1 MESSGRN
8 ARRIDRNTAHHHS
21 LSPTNKEF
29 DTIVPMKKTFEAVY
43 ENGVFRP
50 LTRPE
55 GIAERRQVTLTVTA
69 EEKTCS
75 LAECAGRIA
84 QDDAEEMRAIV
95 EREFERVDPRAW
107 Q

>member
-1 MESSGRN
+1 M
-8 ARRIDRNTAHHHS
+8 I
-21 LSPTNKEF
+21 
-29 DTIVPMKKTFEAVY
+29 IPMKKTVEAVY

-50 LTRPE
+50 LMRPE
-55 GIAERRQVTLTVTA
+55 GIAEHGQVTLTVTA
-69 EEKTCS
+69 EEKAFS

-84 QDDAEEMRAIV
+84 QEDAEEMRAIV